1 MSVNANP
8 IINAC
13 LLSLGSN
20 TEQQK
25 LLQAVDKLATLGEI
39 CLSAIITGKDFTGKS
54 KRLYHNACVFLT
66 LSQTQNLSDLMAD
79 FKQMEQNCGRQY
91 ALDDDAVALDIDVLA
106 YQTDNQWQYNPKKLP
121 LKTHERLGVQEIA
134 EFLLPNNE

>member
-25 LLQAVDKLATLGEI
+25 LTQAVDKLATLGEI

-79 FKQMEQNCGRQY
+79 FKQIEQNCGRQY
-91 ALDDDAVALDIDVLA
+91 ALNDDAVAMDIDILA
-106 YQTDNQWQYNPKKLP
+106 YQIDGHWQFNPKKLP
-121 LKTHERLGVQEIA
+121 LKTHDRLGVGEIA
-134 EFLLPNNE
+134 AFLLDDLA